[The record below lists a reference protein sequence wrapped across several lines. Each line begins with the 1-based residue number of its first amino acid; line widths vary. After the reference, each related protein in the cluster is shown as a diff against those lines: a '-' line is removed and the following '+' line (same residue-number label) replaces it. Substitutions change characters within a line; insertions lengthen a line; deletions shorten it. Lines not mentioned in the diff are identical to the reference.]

1 MENIM
6 TLSAKILGAASL
18 FISLAAPA
26 ATGDSTQ
33 LLWGDT
39 HVHST
44 YSFDA
49 FLNQNQSADP
59 DTAYRWAKG
68 LPVIHPYNRT
78 RVQINTPLDFLVV
91 SDHAELMGVIRAI
104 DNDTAVFDNEG
115 LIAGLLRRFR
125 SYVLLDAIETEA
137 GREFF
142 NRLLPVA
149 VESPD
154 QDPVLADGISNPF
167 GDTSTTQKTAW
178 HEIVDAAERHNNP
191 GKFTSLIGWE
201 WSSIPSGV
209 NLHRVVITPEN
220 GETAKQFQPYGS
232 DQSQYPEDLW
242 QWLEATQQETG
253 ARFLAIP
260 HNPNISKG
268 YMFAETT
275 LRDVPITAEY
285 ARRRM
290 EWEPVAEVTQLK
302 GDSETH
308 PALSPNDEFADFET
322 YQFYIQQQWEPYQA
336 KAGDYIRPALLKGL
350 AIEQS
355 VGVNPFKFGLIGSTD
370 AHTGLASAEEN
381 NFWGKM
387 ARDSIP
393 ENKRADINTYD
404 SKNTSGWNMGAQGLA
419 GVWAEENSRD
429 AIFSAFQ
436 RKEVYATT
444 GPRIAVRFFAGW
456 NFTENDAQAEN
467 IAELGYANGV
477 PMGGDLIQ
485 PTVSTDI
492 PKFLIRAVKDP
503 KGANLDRVQVIKGW
517 VDADGKTHEKIYNA
531 AWSAER
537 KLDANGQLPAVANT
551 VDISSASY
559 TNDVGSAEFS
569 ILWSDPDFNAQQ
581 KAFYYVRVLQIPTPR
596 HSLYDAVALQTEAPQ
611 EAPATI
617 QERAYTSPIWYT
629 P

>member
-1 MENIM
+1 MV
-6 TLSAKILGAASL
+6 LSAKTLGAVSF
-18 FISLAAPA
+18 FISLAAHA
-26 ATGDSTQ
+26 ATGNSTQ

-39 HVHST
+39 HLHST

-104 DNDTAVFDNEG
+104 DNDTAVFNNEG

-125 SYVLLDAIETEA
+125 SYVLLDAIEKQA

-154 QDPVLADGISNPF
+154 ENPVLADGISNPF

-191 GKFTSLIGWE
+191 GTFTSLIGWE

-220 GETAKQFQPYGS
+220 GETAKRFQPYGS

-242 QWLEATQQETG
+242 QWLEATRQKTG

-260 HNPNISKG
+260 HNSNISKG

-285 ARRRM
+285 ARRRI

-322 YQFYIQQQWEPYQA
+322 YQFYIQQQWEPYQP

-404 SKNTSGWNMGAQGLA
+404 AKNTSGWNMGAQGLA
-419 GVWAEENSRD
+419 AVWAEENSRD

-456 NFTENDAQAEN
+456 DFTENDAQAEN
-467 IAELGYANGV
+467 IAELGHANG
-477 PMGGDLIQ
+477 
-485 PTVSTDI
+485 
-492 PKFLIRAVKDP
+492 
-503 KGANLDRVQVIKGW
+503 
-517 VDADGKTHEKIYNA
+517 
-531 AWSAER
+531 
-537 KLDANGQLPAVANT
+537 
-551 VDISSASY
+551 
-559 TNDVGSAEFS
+559 
-569 ILWSDPDFNAQQ
+569 
-581 KAFYYVRVLQIPTPR
+581 
-596 HSLYDAVALQTEAPQ
+596 
-611 EAPATI
+611 
-617 QERAYTSPIWYT
+617 
-629 P
+629 

>member
-1 MENIM
+1 MV
-6 TLSAKILGAASL
+6 LSAKTLGAVSF
-18 FISLAAPA
+18 FISLAAHA
-26 ATGDSTQ
+26 ATGNSTQ

-39 HVHST
+39 HLHST

-104 DNDTAVFDNEG
+104 DNDTAVFNNEG

-125 SYVLLDAIETEA
+125 SYVLLDAIEKQA

-154 QDPVLADGISNPF
+154 ENPVLADGISNPF

-191 GKFTSLIGWE
+191 GTFTSLIGWE

-220 GETAKQFQPYGS
+220 GETAKRFQPYGS

-242 QWLEATQQETG
+242 QWLEATRQKTG

-260 HNPNISKG
+260 HNSNISKG

-285 ARRRM
+285 ARRRI

-322 YQFYIQQQWEPYQA
+322 YQFYIQQQWEPYQP

-387 ARDSIP
+387 AIDSIP

-404 SKNTSGWNMGAQGLA
+404 AKNTSGWNMGAQGLA
-419 GVWAEENSRD
+419 AVWAEENSRD

-456 NFTENDAQAEN
+456 DFTENDAQAEN

-485 PTVSTDI
+485 PTVGTDI

-517 VDADGKTHEKIYNA
+517 VDADGKTYEKIYNA

-537 KLDANGQLPAVANT
+537 NLDANGQLPAVANT
-551 VDISSASY
+551 VDITVPNY

-596 HSLYDAVALQTEAPQ
+596 HSLYDAVALQTEAIQ